1 MTQKILYSVPK
12 KAGTIDSQREK
23 ANRNG
28 VRRCCSV
35 VGGINGPEGGTIRAV
50 GSCRSCDQ
58 MIGIATWRHD
68 RHVPV
73 DLHSPFPSLLRQETQ
88 EWS

>member
-1 MTQKILYSVPK
+1 MAQKILNSVPK

-23 ANRNG
+23 ANRSG

-58 MIGIATWRHD
+58 MIGIATWRQD
-68 RHVPV
+68 RDVLA
-73 DLHSPFPSLLRQETQ
+73 DLHSLFPSLLRRVTQ
-88 EWS
+88 ESL

>member
-1 MTQKILYSVPK
+1 MAQKMLYNVPK
-12 KAGTIDSQREK
+12 NAGTIDSQREK

-35 VGGINGPEGGTIRAV
+35 FGGINGPEEGMIRAV

-58 MIGIATWRHD
+58 MIGI
-68 RHVPV
+68 
-73 DLHSPFPSLLRQETQ
+73 EI
-88 EWS
+88 